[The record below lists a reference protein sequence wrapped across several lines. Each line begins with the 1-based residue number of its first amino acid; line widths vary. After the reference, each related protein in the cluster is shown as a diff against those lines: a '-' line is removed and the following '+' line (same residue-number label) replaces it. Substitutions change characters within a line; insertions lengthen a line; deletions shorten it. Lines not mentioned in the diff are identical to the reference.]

1 MASTLVLGY
10 DGSDCA
16 KAALQAAVDTAQAFG
31 DRIVVAFGAGVYPI
45 GEDSDHL
52 RLVRKMGADWADE
65 ALAAIRTA
73 GVTDAE
79 ATVVDA
85 RPAEALLKVAAD
97 RSARDD
103 RGGHARRAPP
113 HRGRAGVGAAQAA
126 APLPRAGARRAR
138 ARLAA
143 QGRNR
148 LQRS

>member
-1 MASTLVLGY
+1 MASTIVLGY

-16 KAALQAAVDTAQAFG
+16 KAALQTAVDTAQAFG

-79 ATVVDA
+79 TTVVDA

-97 RSARDD
+97 RSARMIVV
-103 RGGHARRAPP
+103 GTHGEHPLTGAVLGSVP
-113 HRGRAGVGAAQAA
+113 HKLLHLSDVPVLVVPVPA
-126 APLPRAGARRAR
+126 
-138 ARLAA
+138 
-143 QGRNR
+143 
-148 LQRS
+148 

>member
-1 MASTLVLGY
+1 MASTIVLGY

-16 KAALQAAVDTAQAFG
+16 KAALQTAVDTAQAFG

-65 ALAAIRTA
+65 ALAAIRSA

-79 ATVVDA
+79 TTVVDA

-97 RSARDD
+97 RSARMIVV
-103 RGGHARRAPP
+103 GTHGEHPLTGAVLGSVP
-113 HRGRAGVGAAQAA
+113 HKLLHLSDVPVLVVPVPA
-126 APLPRAGARRAR
+126 
-138 ARLAA
+138 
-143 QGRNR
+143 
-148 LQRS
+148 